1 MYSRTHVRIKA
12 ETQGNMFSGP
22 SLVSSS
28 LLLLSHWLFHDE
40 SVSMQSG
47 KSDSCMMTLGLT
59 GLHVGD
65 QWLWAG

>member
-1 MYSRTHVRIKA
+1 
-12 ETQGNMFSGP
+12 MFSGP